1 MTAAASAAGAEEC
14 RRVLEAMAVAHAE
27 VRGAELHALAAA
39 PPDVLDDALRTFADA
54 QGAGALPVLTRLAS
68 DRAPR
73 GVRRSAKRAMYRLSQ
88 RGVTVPAA
96 PPARPVVARNP
107 ERAVRAWLSGIDGSG
122 ARAAWIVFEGGFG
135 GRLLCSLIV
144 SDTEGILDAA
154 GGEITKKRLETELGA
169 LRADQKLP
177 WIEVDPARA
186 VGLVAEALALHA
198 RRATSPPDGFTRWRP
213 LFEGAPPATPTP
225 PPDVDVALLDR
236 SAELLELPELAGWF
250 VDPESVHGDAVELL
264 GARESRLVVSD
275 QIKAEREQAIV
286 GRVVEREVGGDA
298 RALWARRLLEM
309 ALVFDAVDRAEHARI
324 ARAAAGGL
332 ADPSRDPRHHPFA
345 VGLARRAL
353 EIAGEVATGRVSAAD
368 VRRTPSPRD
377 RDAPASP

>member
-1 MTAAASAAGAEEC
+1 MTAGASAAGAEEC
-14 RRVLEAMAVAHAE
+14 RRVLDTLVAANAE

-39 PPDVLDDALRTFADA
+39 PPDVLDEVLRAFADA
-54 QGAGALPVLTRLAS
+54 HGAGALPVLTRLAS

-73 GVRRSAKRAMYRLSQ
+73 GVRRSAKRALYRLSQ
-88 RGVTVPAA
+88 RGVTAPA
-96 PPARPVVARNP
+96 PPPPRPVVTRDR

-135 GRLLCSLIV
+135 GRLLCSLIL

-169 LRADQKLP
+169 LRAEQKLP

-186 VGLVAEALALHA
+186 VGLVAEALALHG
-198 RRATSPPDGFTRWRP
+198 RRATAPPDGFTRWRP
-213 LFEGAPPATPTP
+213 LFEGASPAVP
-225 PPDVDVALLDR
+225 PPSADVDVAVLDR

-250 VDPESVHGDAVELL
+250 LDPESVQTDAVELL

-286 GRVVEREVGGDA
+286 GRVVERELGDEA
-298 RALWARRLLEM
+298 RARWARRLTEM
-309 ALVFDAVDRAEHARI
+309 ALVFDAVARAEHARL
-324 ARAAAGGL
+324 ARAAAAGL

-345 VGLARRAL
+345 VGLVRRAL

-368 VRRTPSPRD
+368 VRRTPSPPP
-377 RDAPASP
+377 RDAVAGP